1 MSKSSSVQ
9 DLINLSCYCDVYRKA
24 TQSKKSR
31 QEAEAKI
38 EAKQSEVISEKA
50 QSELCQQR

>member
-9 DLINLSCYCDVYRKA
+9 DLINLSCYCDVYRRA

-31 QEAEAKI
+31 QEVEAKV
-38 EAKQSEVISEKA
+38 EANQSEVISEKA